1 MKRKNHWVLF
11 AILLLA
17 LINLSPSEETTLVR
31 PEDGRESQPVTPPE
45 AQTSQE
51 TGHLQVAVQMDESDF
66 RRLEEMNRQF
76 MAIHP
81 VEVELVNVPAEESYA
96 SFQRQLMKLGESP
109 DVLLLDNV
117 WIRRFAADG
126 YLLPTEGYYS
136 GSLSGEV
143 LSASLIPNEWN
154 GYVWGVPLDVDP
166 YVLLYDTAKLKQL
179 GLERPPTSVDDWSIL
194 FSAFKKQRPQPY
206 LLGLDYRDPY
216 AAATLLWQIGGGW
229 KPGAGG
235 AFYALKDNMPLSLQ
249 QLEQLHPWLLDAGAA
264 GVDAWSKLNDGQL
277 AMLMI
282 RASEARKHSHP
293 QIKVWMPEV
302 QPNLASAWIQGRS
315 YAVSSQTSNAEAAG
329 LWISEM
335 TSALNQMRWQEAT
348 RHLPVIKTI
357 YYEAAPNQ
365 LPNWIPA
372 SLAAGSGAALPASP
386 ALPEQLESFAPL
398 TYDYLSGA
406 INAKQYR
413 SRLAELSP

>member
-17 LINLSPSEETTLVR
+17 LINLSPSEEMTRVR
-31 PEDGRESQPVTPPE
+31 PEDRGEAQPVTPPE
-45 AQTSQE
+45 AQTLQE
-51 TGHLQVAVQMDESDF
+51 TGHIQVAVQMNESDF

-76 MAIHP
+76 TVNHP
-81 VEVELVNVPAEESYA
+81 LEVDLVNVPVEESYA

-109 DVLLLDNV
+109 DILLLDNV

-166 YVLLYDTAKLKQL
+166 YVLVYDATKLKQL
-179 GLERPPTSVDDWSIL
+179 GLERPPASADDWNAL
-194 FSAFKKQRPQPY
+194 FSAFKKQHSQPY

-229 KPGAGG
+229 KPGG
-235 AFYALKDNMPLSLQ
+235 AEPFFALKDNMQLSVQ
-249 QLEQLHPWLLDAGAA
+249 QLELIQPGLLDSGASGA
-264 GVDAWSKLNDGQL
+264 DSWSKLNGGQL
-277 AMLMI
+277 AMMI
-282 RASEARKHSHP
+282 APASEAQKHAHP
-293 QIKVWMPEV
+293 QMKVWMPEV
-302 QPNLASAWIQGRS
+302 QPNVATAWIQGRS
-315 YAVSSQTSNAEAAG
+315 YAVSSQTDNAEAAG

-335 TSALNQMRWQEAT
+335 TSAFNQVRWQESSG
-348 RHLPVIKTI
+348 HLPVQKTI
-357 YYEAAPNQ
+357 YYEAAQNE

-386 ALPEQLESFAPL
+386 SLPGQLEAFAPL

-406 INAKQYR
+406 ITAKQYR
-413 SRLAELSP
+413 SRLAELSQ

>member
-31 PEDGRESQPVTPPE
+31 PEDRGETLPFTPPE
-45 AQTSQE
+45 ASNLQE
-51 TGHLQVAVQMDESDF
+51 TGHIQVAVQMDESDF

-76 MAIHP
+76 TVIHP
-81 VEVELVNVPAEESYA
+81 VEVDLVNVPAEETYA
-96 SFQRQLMKLGESP
+96 SFQRQLMKLGDSP

-166 YVLLYDTAKLKQL
+166 YVMVYNPAKLKQL
-179 GLERPPTSVDDWSIL
+179 GLEHPPASVDDWNAL
-194 FSAFKKQRPQPY
+194 LSAYKKQRSQPY

-229 KPGAGG
+229 KPGGTEPFFAVKG
-235 AFYALKDNMPLSLQ
+235 NMPFSLQ
-249 QLEQLHPWLLDAGAA
+249 QMEQIQPWLLDSGAA
-264 GVDAWSKLNDGQL
+264 GADAWGKLNSDEL
-277 AMLMI
+277 AMMI
-282 RASEARKHSHP
+282 VPATDAQKHTHP
-293 QIKVWMPEV
+293 QMKVWMPEV
-302 QPNLASAWIQGRS
+302 QPNLASSWIRGRS
-315 YAVSSQTSNAEAAG
+315 YAVSSQTDNAEAAG

-335 TSALNQMRWQEAT
+335 TSALNQMRWQESSGQ
-348 RHLPVIKTI
+348 LPVVKTI
-357 YYEAAPNQ
+357 YYEAARNE
-365 LPNWIPA
+365 LPAWIPA
-372 SLAAGSGAALPASP
+372 TLAAGAGAALPASP
-386 ALPEQLESFAPL
+386 ALPGQLEAFATL

-406 INAKQYR
+406 ITAKQYR
-413 SRLAELSP
+413 GRLAELSQ

>member
-17 LINLSPSEETTLVR
+17 LINLSPSEETTMIR
-31 PEDGRESQPVTPPE
+31 PENRGEAQPAAPPE
-45 AQTSQE
+45 SRTLQE
-51 TGHLQVAVQMDESDF
+51 TGHIQVAVQLNESDF

-76 MAIHP
+76 MAIYP
-81 VEVELVNVPAEESYA
+81 VKVDLVNVPAEETYA
-96 SFQRQLMKLGESP
+96 TFQRQQMKLGESP

-166 YVLLYDTAKLKQL
+166 YVMVYDSAKLKQL
-179 GLERPPTSVDDWSIL
+179 GLERQPASADDWNALVST
-194 FSAFKKQRPQPY
+194 FKKQRTQPY
-206 LLGLDYRDPY
+206 LLGLDFRDPY
-216 AAATLLWQIGGGW
+216 AAATLIWQLGGGW
-229 KPGAGG
+229 KPTGSEPFFAVKG
-235 AFYALKDNMPLSLQ
+235 NMPLALQ
-249 QLEQLHPWLLDAGAA
+249 QLELIRPWLLDAGLD
-264 GVDAWSKLNDGQL
+264 GSDPWSKLNGGEL
-277 AMLMI
+277 TMLLTT
-282 RASEARKHSHP
+282 ASEAQKHTHSRT
-293 QIKVWMPEV
+293 KVWMPEL

-315 YAVSSQTSNAEAAG
+315 YAVSSQSDNAEAAG

-335 TSALNQMRWQEAT
+335 TSALNQMRWHEAN
-348 RHLPVIKTI
+348 RHLPVMKTI
-357 YYEAAPNQ
+357 YYEAAHNK
-365 LPNWIPA
+365 LPDWLPA
-372 SLAAGSGAALPASP
+372 TLAAGSGSAVPASP
-386 ALPEQLESFAPL
+386 SLPGQLGAFAPL
-398 TYDYLSGA
+398 TNDYLNGA

-413 SRLAELSP
+413 SRLTELSQ

>member
-31 PEDGRESQPVTPPE
+31 PEDRGEAQPVTPPE
-45 AQTSQE
+45 AQTLQE
-51 TGHLQVAVQMDESDF
+51 TGHIQVAVQMNESDF

-76 MAIHP
+76 TVSHP
-81 VEVELVNVPAEESYA
+81 VEVDLVNVPVEESYA

-109 DVLLLDNV
+109 DILLLDNV
-117 WIRRFAADG
+117 WIRRFAAEG

-166 YVLLYDTAKLKQL
+166 YVLVYDADKLKLL
-179 GLERPPTSVDDWSIL
+179 GLERPPASADDWNAL
-194 FSAFKKQRPQPY
+194 VSAFKKQHSQPY

-216 AAATLLWQIGGGW
+216 AAATLLWQVGGGW
-229 KPGAGG
+229 KPGGSEP
-235 AFYALKDNMPLSLQ
+235 FFALKDNMPLSVQ
-249 QLEQLHPWLLDAGAA
+249 QLELIRFGLLDSGASGA
-264 GVDAWSKLNDGQL
+264 DAWSKLNGGQL
-277 AMLMI
+277 AMMI
-282 RASEARKHSHP
+282 VPASEAQRHAHP
-293 QIKVWMPEV
+293 QMKVWMPEV
-302 QPNLASAWIQGRS
+302 QPNVAAAWIRGRS
-315 YAVSSQTSNAEAAG
+315 YAVSSQTDNAEAAG

-335 TSALNQMRWQEAT
+335 TSALNQMRWQET
-348 RHLPVIKTI
+348 SGHLPVLKTI
-357 YYEAAPNQ
+357 YYEAAQNE
-365 LPNWIPA
+365 LPSWVPA

-386 ALPEQLESFAPL
+386 SLPGQLEAFAPL

-406 INAKQYR
+406 ITAKQYR
-413 SRLAELSP
+413 GRLAELSQ